1 METQTRDDLN
11 AAIEKWRAELAA
23 QAGLTIEVRRE
34 LETHL
39 RDAIAG
45 FQLRGLNDEESFR
58 LACTRVG
65 ELPQLGNEFKKV
77 MHAGSNWNRPLP
89 QAAWA
94 LFIVSFMLPAYDDLR
109 GWQYAM
115 LQQWFWPQES
125 RDLWVCLH
133 YQSLTLANLLML
145 VSPFLLLRFQQS
157 VRLLRWLRL
166 GLFVAAVLVWA
177 FILELLFQNNGNLLK
192 IGSFVW
198 ASSFALLYLSMLS
211 EYMPNQIHWKQ
222 KRA

>member
-1 METQTRDDLN
+1 
-11 AAIEKWRAELAA
+11 
-23 QAGLTIEVRRE
+23 
-34 LETHL
+34 
-39 RDAIAG
+39 
-45 FQLRGLNDEESFR
+45 
-58 LACTRVG
+58 
-65 ELPQLGNEFKKV
+65 
-77 MHAGSNWNRPLP
+77 
-89 QAAWA
+89 
-94 LFIVSFMLPAYDDLR
+94 
-109 GWQYAM
+109 
-115 LQQWFWPQES
+115 
-125 RDLWVCLH
+125 
-133 YQSLTLANLLML
+133 LTLANMLML

-211 EYMPNQIHWKQ
+211 EYMPNQIHRKQ